1 MKPQPHR
8 GATCCRHS
16 CFLIFVGCHVIY
28 NHGLGKGTP
37 GTQALGGYD
46 VKNPFCCPT
55 GALKILQV
63 SARKPFWAMY
73 GDGTQHVGCWVL
85 VNTRV
90 LEVLRSEL
98 IQVMDKDT
106 KYERWREVFQASKH
120 RD

>member
-1 MKPQPHR
+1 MSYNTMGWERVPLGLRPLEAMMSRNLSVAPQGP
-8 GATCCRHS
+8 
-16 CFLIFVGCHVIY
+16 
-28 NHGLGKGTP
+28 
-37 GTQALGGYD
+37 
-46 VKNPFCCPT
+46 
-55 GALKILQV
+55 LKILQV

-106 KYERWREVFQASKH
+106 KYERWREAFQASKH